1 MSKIDFLRLTFVSSD
16 PPVFKEP
23 KDGELVL
30 YGDPKEPEPYPD
42 YLIDLSS
49 KSARHSAMLKS
60 KIRYIC
66 GNGWSIDE
74 FQRSITEIA
83 KIQNLVNWK
92 GDDSF
97 QEFTE
102 KIVTDR
108 EYFGSFAIE
117 CIWNK
122 THTKIERIAH
132 LPIALLRA
140 VKRGDTYTF
149 CYLPDWKKI
158 KQYAVAKEKEGF
170 KEFEQ
175 LGAGKG
181 ASEILYITSSR
192 PQKSGETNV
201 YGRPSYEAA
210 VKLIEADGE
219 VANFRLNNVKNGFW
233 ASKMIV
239 FKNGVPTVEEQ
250 KAIKDKIVKE
260 HTGSD
265 KAGTFVLAFTE
276 GTDNSGADV
285 IDLAPSDMDKLFIDL
300 DKAIETTI
308 GTAHSITN
316 PALMGVAT
324 PGSLGQINDVTASYE
339 LFYANYV
346 VPAQSQIEDAINYIY
361 SFNNIDAK
369 LKLKKVGI
377 LQTSSSTNNVL
388 SSLNSLS
395 PLVATKVLE
404 SMSAEEIRGLV
415 GLKVA
420 KFSKEDEA
428 RYIID
433 QFYKIGT
440 PAEDEDILE
449 EFEIEK
455 DEEGNY
461 QKDEFY
467 TEKYKQKFASE
478 FSKLERDILGM
489 VKSNPKATAQ
499 DISSALKQSEVDV
512 QNIMGEM
519 MSAGHLIGE
528 LGNLKISESALKTI
542 ATEDIDIK
550 VGVKYKYTGP
560 KDSRNREF
568 CANLL
573 RLDKLYTRAELD
585 NIKPS
590 PNAPQEKFSVFDF
603 RGGFYNNG
611 QEITPWCR
619 HSWKGVAVRLK

>member
-74 FQRSITEIA
+74 FQRNITEIA

-108 EYFGSFAIE
+108 EYFGAFAIE

-140 VKRGDTYTF
+140 VKKGDTYNF

-158 KQYAVAKEKEGF
+158 KQYSVAKEKEGF

-339 LFYANYV
+339 LFYNTYV
-346 VPAQSQIEDAINYIY
+346 IPAQRQIEDAINYIY
-361 SFNNIDAK
+361 SFNGLTTG
-369 LKLKKVGI
+369 LKLNAVKPLNFMFSEATIKDFLDRDTVVKLIEKQLGIDIAELKKG
-377 LQTSSSTNNVL
+377 
-388 SSLNSLS
+388 
-395 PLVATKVLE
+395 
-404 SMSAEEIRGLV
+404 
-415 GLKVA
+415 
-420 KFSKEDEA
+420 KFSKQEETD
-428 RYIID
+428 YIIN
-433 QFYKIGT
+433 QFYSIGT
-440 PAEDEDILE
+440 PSEDEDILE

-467 TEKYKQKFASE
+467 TDKYKQKFASE

-499 DISSALKQSEVDV
+499 DISSALKQSEADV
-512 QNIMGEM
+512 QKIMGEM
-519 MSAGHLIGE
+519 MSAGHLVGE

-550 VGVKYKYTGP
+550 VGVKYRYTGP

-590 PNAPQEKFSVFDF
+590 PNAPQDKFSVFDY

-619 HSWKGVAVRLK
+619 HRWVSVAVRLK

>member
-1 MSKIDFLRLTFVSSD
+1 MSKVDFLRIAFASSD

-30 YGDPKEPEPYPD
+30 YGDPKDAEPYPD

-60 KIRYIC
+60 KVRYIC

-83 KIQNLVNWK
+83 KIQNLINWK

-108 EYFGSFAIE
+108 EYFGAFAIE

-132 LPIALLRA
+132 LPLALLRA
-140 VKRGDTYTF
+140 VKKGDTYNF

-158 KQYAVAKEKEGF
+158 KNYNVAKEKEGF

-181 ASEILYITSSR
+181 GSEILYVTNSR

-201 YGRPSYEAA
+201 YGRPSYEGAI
-210 VKLIEADGE
+210 KLIEADGE
-219 VANFRLNNVKNGFW
+219 IANFRLNNVKNGFW

-250 KAIKDKIVKE
+250 RNIKDKIVRE

-265 KAGTFVLAFTE
+265 KAGTFVLAFID
-276 GTDNSGADV
+276 GDN
-285 IDLAPSDMDKLFIDL
+285 APEIVELSPGELDKLFIDM

-339 LFYANYV
+339 LFYNTYV
-346 VPAQSQIEDAINYIY
+346 VPAQRQVEDAINYIY
-361 SFNNIDAK
+361 SFNDINAD

-377 LQTSSSTNNVL
+377 FQTSSSENNVL

-404 SMSAEEIRGLV
+404 AMSAEEIRDLV
-415 GLKVA
+415 GLKTA
-420 KFSKEDEA
+420 KFEKQQEEDYVLEQL
-428 RYIID
+428 YN
-433 QFYKIGT
+433 IGT
-440 PAEDEDILE
+440 PSDEEEILE
-449 EFEIEK
+449 EFELEK
-455 DEEGNY
+455 DAEGNY
-461 QKDEFY
+461 CKDEFY
-467 TEKYKQKFASE
+467 TDKYKQKFASE
-478 FSKLERDILGM
+478 FSKLERDILGI
-489 VKSNPKATAQ
+489 VRSNPKATAK

-512 QNIMGEM
+512 QKVMGEM
-519 MSAGHLIGE
+519 MSAGHLVGDI
-528 LGNLKISESALKTI
+528 GNLKISESALKTI
-542 ATEDIDIK
+542 ATEDLDIK
-550 VGVKYKYTGP
+550 IGVKYRYDGP
-560 KDSRNREF
+560 QDSRNREF
-568 CANLL
+568 CAKLL

-585 NIKPS
+585 AIKPS
-590 PNAPQEKFSVFDF
+590 PNAPDEKFSVFDY
-603 RGGFYNNG
+603 RGGFWRHKDG
-611 QEITPWCR
+611 EITPYCR
-619 HSWKGVAVRLK
+619 HRWLATAVRIK